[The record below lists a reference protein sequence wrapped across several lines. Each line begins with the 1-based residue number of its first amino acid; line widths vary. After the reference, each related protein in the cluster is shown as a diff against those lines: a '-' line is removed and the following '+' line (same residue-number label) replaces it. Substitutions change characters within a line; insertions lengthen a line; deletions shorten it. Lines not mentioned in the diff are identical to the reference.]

1 MKTRA
6 LLQLRSSVRTDAGP
20 VRRDNQDA
28 AFAGTS
34 VLALAD
40 GMGGH
45 PAGDVASS
53 LMVQPFGWESDVPG
67 WEVVDHL
74 RAAMFKGEDAIAD
87 YVARNPHASG
97 MGTTLTAVQLV
108 GDRLGVLHA
117 GDSRAY
123 LLRAGRL
130 YQLTRDDTF
139 VQSLVDA
146 RALSKDEARVHPQR
160 NIVLRALTGRQ
171 TRFGLMNF
179 EMHDRDRLM
188 LCSDG
193 VSDALTDADITEAL
207 TGGDVDAAAELLV
220 TRALEAGATDN
231 VTCIVADV
239 VPGPTDTS
247 S

>member
-1 MKTRA
+1 M
-6 LLQLRSSVRTDAGP
+6 
-20 VRRDNQDA
+20 RRDNQDS
-28 AFAGTS
+28 AFAGTR

-53 LMVQPFGWESDVPG
+53 LMVQPFGWESNDSG
-67 WEVVDHL
+67 WDVVDHL
-74 RAAMFKGEDAIAD
+74 RAAVFRGEDAIAD
-87 YVARNPHASG
+87 YVARNPQASG
-97 MGTTLTAVQLV
+97 MGTTLTAVRLS
-108 GDRLGVLHA
+108 GDRLGVLHV

-146 RALSKDEARVHPQR
+146 GALSKDEARVHPQR
-160 NIVLRALTGRQ
+160 NILLRALRGRQ
-171 TRFGLMNF
+171 TRFSLMNF
-179 EMHDRDRLM
+179 EMHERDRLL

-193 VSDALTDADITEAL
+193 VSDALTDAELTLAL
-207 TGGDVDAAAELLV
+207 TDRDVEAAAELLV
-220 TRALEAGATDN
+220 TRALQAGATDN

-239 VPGPTDTS
+239 IPADPLVERLQGP
-247 S
+247 